1 MEKHMC
7 YARRASVLA
16 AAVGGIVWGSS
27 VLGAINASWA
37 APVSDSWT
45 SPTAWSINP
54 AYPNNGQPNP
64 ADLYNAIVNVGTGT
78 AYTIS
83 LPTDITISSL
93 LLNSPDATI
102 QQQGGL
108 LRIVDNGLNINAGKY
123 QMDGGELNTDEAV
136 SIKTRFNWNGGALS
150 GFGSVEVLS
159 GALLDASS
167 FGSRTISRI
176 VNNAGVI
183 NLNGA
188 SFSGGTL

>member
-1 MEKHMC
+1 NLSPTTAGIGSSILSMEKHMC

-16 AAVGGIVWGSS
+16 AAVGGIVCGSS

-45 SPTAWSINP
+45 SPTAWTINP

-78 AYTIS
+78 PYTIS

-102 QQQGGL
+102 QQSAL
-108 LRIVDNGLNINAGKY
+108 LRIVDGGLTINAGKY

-136 SIKTRFNWNGGALS
+136 NIKTRFTWNGGTLS
-150 GFGSVEVLS
+150 GFGSVEVLP
-159 GALLDASS
+159 GALLDASG
-167 FGSRTISRI
+167 FGS
-176 VNNAGVI
+176 
-183 NLNGA
+183 
-188 SFSGGTL
+188 